1 MMMNTNAKRTVVV
14 GATEKAGRYANLAA
28 YSLLR
33 HGHDIE
39 LIGRQE
45 GSIEGH
51 PIHID
56 QPHFE
61 DIETVTMYVGPQNQ
75 PPLYEYIKSLKPK
88 RVIFNPG
95 SENPE
100 FERQLKAEG
109 IEPIEACTLV
119 MLSVGTY

>member
-1 MMMNTNAKRTVVV
+1 MNTNTKKTVVV
-14 GATEKAGRYANLAA
+14 GATEKSGRYANLAA

-39 LIGRQE
+39 LIGLKE
-45 GSIEGH
+45 GQIEGR
-51 PIHID
+51 PIQLG
-56 QPHFE
+56 QPVLE
-61 DIETVTMYVGPQNQ
+61 NVDTVTMYVGPQNQ
-75 PPLYEYIKSLKPK
+75 PPLYDYIKSLKPR

-95 SENPE
+95 AENPD
-100 FERQLKAEG
+100 FEHQLQVEG

>member
-1 MMMNTNAKRTVVV
+1 MDTNTRKTVVV
-14 GATEKAGRYANLAA
+14 GATEKSGRYANLAA

-39 LIGRQE
+39 LIGRRE
-45 GSIEGH
+45 GSIEGR
-51 PIHID
+51 PIHTD
-56 QPHFE
+56 QPHFD

-75 PPLYEYIKSLKPK
+75 PPLYDYIKSLKPK

-119 MLSVGTY
+119 MLSVGSY

>member
-1 MMMNTNAKRTVVV
+1 MDIHTKKTVVV
-14 GATEKAGRYANLAA
+14 GATEKSGRYANLAA

-39 LIGRQE
+39 LIGRRE

-51 PIHID
+51 PIHTD
-56 QPHFE
+56 QPHFD

-119 MLSVGTY
+119 MLSVGSY